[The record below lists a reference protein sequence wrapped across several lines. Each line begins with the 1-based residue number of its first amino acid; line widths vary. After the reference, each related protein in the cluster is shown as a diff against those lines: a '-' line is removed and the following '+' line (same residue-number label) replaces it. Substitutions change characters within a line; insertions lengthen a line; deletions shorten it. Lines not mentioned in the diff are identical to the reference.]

1 MSDGGATRSRQASRR
16 RPPVTVLR
24 SAMPPSGSSPAQ
36 TTFDQD
42 RSSDGDSS
50 SKGCSSGWRLQQP
63 RQVRQIVLAGPS
75 RGFLTLRANAGPEK
89 LLASQS
95 SSPIVGGTC
104 TSSRLLLER
113 DAASPRI
120 TPRTCSD
127 RVPQTRRP
135 YGGIAYC
142 DGWTTQRHRI
152 DWPAASSLQSCA
164 PISNRGAGGTAQRQ
178 RRAYH
183 RVDERR
189 KIGTSRRSLRK
200 LVQRRV
206 RAVDASYQPVAA
218 GDDVPPEHLVRF
230 RDGEITYETPSGHG
244 TASRVSDFR
253 KNA

>member
-1 MSDGGATRSRQASRR
+1 M
-16 RPPVTVLR
+16 TVLR

-42 RSSDGDSS
+42 RSSDPDSS
-50 SKGCSSGWRLQQP
+50 SKGCRSGWRLQQP

-120 TPRTCSD
+120 TLRTCSD

-135 YGGIAYC
+135 YGGYLTATV
-142 DGWTTQRHRI
+142 GQQRRI

-164 PISNRGAGGTAQRQ
+164 PISNRGAANGGTDQRQ
-178 RRAYH
+178 RRAHH

-200 LVQRRV
+200 LVERRV
-206 RAVDASYQPVAA
+206 RAVDRPVTNQLRP
-218 GDDVPPEHLVRF
+218 GTMF
-230 RDGEITYETPSGHG
+230 RLSTS
-244 TASRVSDFR
+244 SDFGTGKLHTKPR
-253 KNA
+253 SRHCFSCE